1 MSQKKLS
8 LQEQLLK
15 SGLANSTK
23 AKQIRAEKRK
33 QQKINHSTD
42 DHAARLEA
50 QKAKAEQ
57 QEKDRLLNQLKREET
72 ERKQQ
77 MAQIKQ
83 LVDQHKLPQSEDGV
97 KYNFNDGGKVK
108 TVYVSEAVRNQIV
121 NGRAAIVICEQKY
134 QIVALEIAQKIEHR
148 DPSAIVLINDAPKQP
163 APDDPYAEYQI
174 PDDLIW

>member
-1 MSQKKLS
+1 MSHKKLS

-33 QQKINHSTD
+33 QQKINHSAD

-50 QKAKAEQ
+50 QKTKAEQ

-83 LVDQHKLPQSEDGV
+83 LVDQHKLPQSDDGA
-97 KYNFNDGGKVK
+97 KYNFNHGGKVK

-134 QIVALEIAQKIEHR
+134 QIVPLEIAQKIEHR
-148 DPSAIVLINDAPKQP
+148 DPSAIVLINDAPNQP